1 VDRSEQVREFPGRG
15 RTSWL
20 DFEPLPVAI
29 YGVVLLAC
37 GAAFTILLRVL
48 VRALGTDT
56 RLRDAVASDLKGR
69 LSLVFYAAGIALAL
83 SIPLGCAGSLR
94 RGRADV
100 ADPGPADRNVHRRS
114 ATEPERRA

>member
-1 VDRSEQVREFPGRG
+1 MDRSEQVREFPGRG

-83 SIPLGCAGSLR
+83 PIPLGCAE
-94 RGRADV
+94 V
-100 ADPGPADRNVHRRS
+100 ADPGAADRNR
-114 ATEPERRA
+114 PPPLGDRARAPRLVQG